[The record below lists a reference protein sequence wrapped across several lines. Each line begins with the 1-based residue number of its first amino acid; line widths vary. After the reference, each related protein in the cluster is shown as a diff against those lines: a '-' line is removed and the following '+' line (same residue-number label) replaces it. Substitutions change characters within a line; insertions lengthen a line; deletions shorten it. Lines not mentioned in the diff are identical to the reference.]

1 MAAFVVV
8 APPAAGTDPRTGM
21 RLSIFP
27 GSVTPTV
34 FPADTPFW
42 IGYGFVPEPG
52 DGGEETFG
60 PLDRGTRFE
69 LEVDGKQVPLL
80 TDVRTSDGQP
90 VSKHSVANFASG
102 LPAGWHRFS
111 GRWYDA
117 GSLVLTSDRSIEFV
131 EA

>member
-8 APPAAGTDPRTGM
+8 APHAASSAPRTGM

-27 GSVTPTV
+27 GSVTPAV
-34 FPADTPFW
+34 FPANAPFW

-52 DGGEETFG
+52 GAEGAG

-69 LEVDGKQVPLL
+69 LEVDGKPVPLL
-80 TDVRTSDGQP
+80 TDVKTDDGHP

-117 GSLVLTSDRSIEFV
+117 DSLVLTSERSIQFV
-131 EA
+131 ER